1 METLGTSLNAFI
13 TSDRLGLNLDNLP
26 KNARSLIRDED
37 ITYVLETRAKIYHG
51 GAAYLTTADVG
62 YILQR
67 TPEVIRM
74 WVRQDGFK
82 WVHRTHE
89 GQVLIGA
96 KIGEDEPTP
105 PPAITEPRKI
115 VYQFLSFLGFVYP
128 KDMGPRH
135 RAALAY
141 RLDKTNHPMLHKLPP
156 HKFAV
161 GTLSVVFGVSHS
173 TILRWLDKGAF
184 GKVFKDP
191 ATGAVQ
197 IGFHEMLVARYRD
210 KQNTGRK
217 RPGRPPKLKPE
228 GPPKTPRRL
237 LTMLGRHK
245 GYIRVIQQCRVC
257 QQFTGS
263 QIRSA
268 TNEVVKIINACD
280 CAPPNREVVES
291 RTP

>member
-1 METLGTSLNAFI
+1 MEILGTSLNAFV
-13 TSDRLGLNLDNLP
+13 TADRLGLNLENLP

-37 ITYVLETRAKIYHG
+37 ISYIVDRRSVFKHE
-51 GAAYLTTADVG
+51 GAGYLKPSDVG

-82 WVHRTHE
+82 WVHRTPE

-96 KIGEDEPTP
+96 KLGEAEPTP
-105 PPAITEPRKI
+105 IPPMAEPRKI

-141 RLDKTNHPMLHKLPP
+141 RLDKRNHPLLHKLPP
-156 HKFAV
+156 YKFSI
-161 GTLSVVFGVSHS
+161 GTLSVVFDVSHS
-173 TILRWLDKGAF
+173 TILRWIDKRAF
-184 GKVFKDP
+184 GKVLKDF

-197 IGFHEMLVARYRD
+197 IGFHDTLVARYRD
-210 KQNTGRK
+210 KQNSGRK
-217 RPGRPPKLKPE
+217 RPGRPPKLKPD

-245 GYIRVIQQCRVC
+245 GYVRVIQQCNIC
-257 QQFTGS
+257 QQFVGT
-263 QIRSA
+263 QIRAA
-268 TNEVVKIINACD
+268 TNEVTKTINACE
-280 CAPPNREVVES
+280 CSPPNREVVES